1 MNSGFWLHA
10 LPSSSLG
17 NLLDNNALRVSVGI
31 HLSAKARM
39 RRKKSLS
46 LMTPG
51 FRSPLQYPELTAG
64 RPFPVLDWRLNA
76 HFF

>member
-31 HLSAKARM
+31 HLSAKVCRPHICHCGA
-39 RRKKSLS
+39 SVDQYGQYGLS
-46 LMTPG
+46 CKFSG
-51 FRSPLQYPELTAG
+51 GRYSRSSFLLSE
-64 RPFPVLDWRLNA
+64 NCI
-76 HFF
+76 